1 MHIWWLPICLF
12 HAHSVLITIKTIGPM
27 FPLVRLPL
35 PLGQRQENRLGIGLR
50 QRQIAKN
57 AASGITTNYTINLLI
72 THWHNTLTL

>member
-1 MHIWWLPICLF
+1 
-12 HAHSVLITIKTIGPM
+12 M